1 MAKLAESA
9 QGNMLFEDGSIA
21 MNHDESLSQEEQS
34 QEFKRVQRDLI
45 QMYVDSA
52 LREGGGSGIK
62 DVENYL
68 YRIAPGFSHI
78 AIETDFDGVPYY
90 RAMWKDDK
98 KAK

>member
-21 MNHDESLSQEEQS
+21 INHDESLSQEEQS

-52 LREGGGSGIK
+52 LGKGGSGIK

>member
-1 MAKLAESA
+1 MGKLAESA

-21 MNHDESLSQEEQS
+21 MNHNESLSQEEQS

-52 LREGGGSGIK
+52 LGKGGGGIK

>member
-21 MNHDESLSQEEQS
+21 MNYDESLSQEEQS

-52 LREGGGSGIK
+52 LGKGGGGIK